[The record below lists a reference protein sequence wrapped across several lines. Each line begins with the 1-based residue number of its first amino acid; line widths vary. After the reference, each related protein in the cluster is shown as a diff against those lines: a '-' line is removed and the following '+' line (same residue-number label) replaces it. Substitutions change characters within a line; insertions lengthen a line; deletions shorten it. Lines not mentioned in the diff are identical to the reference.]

1 MLVNQEKVL
10 LPVVVTSMAL
20 CELFYL
26 IVAIWK
32 FSLDAPYCNNYY
44 SAGLHYSYSYLLVV
58 LVRRFKLAN

>member
-32 FSLDAPYCNNYY
+32 FSLDAPYCIVQV
-44 SAGLHYSYSYLLVV
+44 SIIVIV
-58 LVRRFKLAN
+58 TC